1 MKLITVFLASL
12 MLFAQTPDT
21 ELSVRL
27 TSPLNTKFNRV
38 SDIVAAKVL
47 SPAAYAGG
55 YLEGEVREIHDGKK
69 GADITIAFQTLHA
82 GGKEI
87 PVSAVV
93 TRIANSKQQVNAD
106 DTGSEIHAERQG
118 GGGAI
123 GKFGQLAHLG
133 RGSGSSKKGGEG
145 TKISSKGETLLLGAG
160 SGLTVQCNFGATK

>member
-1 MKLITVFLASL
+1 MKFTTVFLASL

-27 TSPLNTKFNRV
+27 TTPLNTKFNRV

-47 SPAAYAGG
+47 APAMYAGS
-55 YLEGEVREIHDGKK
+55 YLEGEIREIQDGKK
-69 GADITIAFQTLHA
+69 GADITVAFQTLHT
-82 GGKEI
+82 GGKDI

-93 TRIANSKQQVNAD
+93 TRIANSKQQANAD
-106 DTGSEIHAERQG
+106 DNGSEIHAERQSA
-118 GGGAI
+118 GAI

-133 RGSGSSKKGGEG
+133 RGSGKKSAEP

-160 SGLTVQCNFGATK
+160 SALTVQCSFGETK